1 MMSPMPREARADV
14 AAYLAR
20 SLGGRVGL
28 DVWTRAES
36 GLVLPDRDTCTHCDE
51 VVESAREIATT
62 HDAIALTR
70 YDLDRHASRA
80 EEAGVERAPTTVIR
94 GGGRSIRFVGLWS
107 GPLLGPFVTIIGLL
121 GGAARPLP
129 PESREA
135 LEALPRSVDVE
146 LAVTPFDPI
155 SPQLLL
161 LLGAIAAEA
170 AAVNV
175 TVTEYAEFPKL
186 AARRSVVELPTLWIG
201 ERRYAGVW
209 RDDELVEQ
217 IARDAADDAEPVI
230 RESTLSV
237 PYLSEEQARQLAQ
250 QMRAEQGGQP
260 GFGPGTETGPG
271 GSGLIV
277 PGRG

>member
-1 MMSPMPREARADV
+1 MSPLPREARADI
-14 AAYLAR
+14 AAYLAH
-20 SLGGRVGL
+20 SLSGRVGL
-28 DVWTRAES
+28 DVWTRVES
-36 GLVLPDRDTCTHCDE
+36 GLVLPDRDGCTNCDE
-51 VVESAREIATT
+51 VVESTREIATT
-62 HDAIALTR
+62 HDAISLTR

-94 GGGRSIRFVGLWS
+94 GGGRSLHFVGFWS
-107 GPLLGPFVTIIGLL
+107 GPLLGPLITIIGLL

-129 PESREA
+129 PESRES
-135 LEALPRSVDVE
+135 LQGLPRPVDVE

-155 SPQLLL
+155 SPQLIL

-170 AAVNV
+170 ASVNV
-175 TVTEYAEFPKL
+175 TITEYAEFPKL

-209 RDDELVEQ
+209 SEEELIEQ
-217 IARDAADDAEPVI
+217 LAREAADNAEPVI

-237 PYLSEEQARQLAQ
+237 PYLSEERAQQLAQ
-250 QMRAEQGGQP
+250 QMRAEQGGP
-260 GFGPGTETGPG
+260 PGPGTDPAPGPG